1 MIRRFRALVIL
12 GGLTATVL
20 LAGCSSLSVNYDYDT
35 TADFTQYKN
44 YAWMARPSTLPANAA
59 QAQQQSDLLDRRIRS
74 AIDAEMGGRGLAQD
88 PGSPDVLVLY
98 HLGTQDKIQVT
109 DWGYNYS
116 PYYWGYGGR
125 QVDVYQ
131 YQEGTLIIDVVDA
144 ATKNLVWRGTGT
156 KVIEST
162 PRTPE
167 EMQARIDNIVNKIME
182 SFPPNRK

>member
-1 MIRRFRALVIL
+1 VTRTIRMIATLAALAAAAV
-12 GGLTATVL
+12 LT
-20 LAGCSSLSVNYDYDT
+20 GCSSLSVNYDYDT
-35 TADFTQYKN
+35 KADFTQYRT
-44 YAWMARPSTLPANAA
+44 YAWMARTDALPADAA
-59 QAQQQSDLLDRRIRS
+59 EAQRRSDLLDRRIRS
-74 AIDAEMGGRGLAQD
+74 AIDAEMKDRGFVEDAAA
-88 PGSPDVLVLY
+88 PDVLVIY
-98 HLGTQDKIQVT
+98 HVGMQDKIQVT

-144 ATKNLVWRGTGT
+144 GTKNLVWRGTGT

-167 EMQARIDNIVNKIME
+167 EMQARIDKIVDKIMQ
-182 SFPPNRK
+182 SFPPQGK